1 MKINEDIK
9 KDTIEAKKRIKAEK
23 NKLSP
28 VFIITLIFGLVFTTV
43 MLLGGLI
50 FPASVKWIYQSM
62 NFFKFWDL
70 ASIEGV
76 PDAAIILRVA
86 SILIVL
92 MTLSNT
98 IRFAI
103 YVSTPYVKRK
113 ALMSLLSSFVKYL
126 AAVIVIFAVLGA
138 LGVDG
143 VTLLASAGIISIIV
157 GLGVQPL
164 IEDVIA
170 GIFIVFEKLFDVGD
184 IIVIDDFRGTVTE
197 IGIRTTQLVDT
208 GGNVKVIN
216 NSDIRTLINM
226 TNNLS
231 VAVSAVQIEYSA
243 DIRVVEAVIKSEI
256 KDLNSTIPN
265 CIGDVIYLGVS
276 ELGES
281 GVELKFIAK
290 CKEENRFQVGRDLN
304 RAIKIMFDKHN
315 INIPFKQVVF
325 HDSQKEPL
333 PEITGVPEIEEEKP
347 IKKTQ
352 PEDEYGRVIEK
363 VMSWEYCNVS
373 KLQKEFALSFASATK
388 VLGQLQQDGI
398 VSSTDSSS
406 KGFKVTHHDN

>member
-98 IRFAI
+98 IRFVI

-347 IKKTQ
+347 IKKTH
-352 PEDEYGRVIEK
+352 PEDEYGRIIEK
-363 VMSWEYCNVS
+363 VMSWEYCTVS
-373 KLQKEFALSFASATK
+373 KLQKEFVISFASATK

-406 KGFKVTHHDN
+406 KGYKVTHHDN

>member
-98 IRFAI
+98 IRFVI

-333 PEITGVPEIEEEKP
+333 PEITGVAEIEEEKP

-352 PEDEYGRVIEK
+352 PEDEYGRIIEK

-373 KLQKEFALSFASATK
+373 KLQKEFALSFTSAAK
-388 VLGQLQQDGI
+388 VIGQLQQDGI

-406 KGFKVTHHDN
+406 KGYKVTHHDN